1 MFNVLIQR
9 NNSEDM
15 HVDKNLTTLQTFSGE
30 LRDSCSIVDPIILF
44 EEPVTSFASANYM
57 TISTFGRSYFIR
69 EFISIAANLTEVHAH
84 VDVLTS
90 FKTEIRANNGI
101 VLRQKNNWNLYLADD
116 VIRIYQNPIVHT
128 MQFPQGFSGRSY
140 VLLVAGRRDSG
151 IDVGQGG
158 VISGNGVNS
167 GGAGNTNTKTTSGLL
182 SYAIAFV
189 GVGKYWFGTF
199 GQTAD
204 ADLLTERRAA
214 WPDQYNTSIVGGD
227 AFESQYGSRVFDCVG
242 LIKGYRWSNSPAAQP
257 VRVAAEDVNVQ
268 GLYAQCT
275 RFRGLIDPDHLDEIP
290 LGAVLFYN
298 DLQHCGVYAGGVGGH
313 VIEAR
318 GHSFGVQYNTL
329 SSRPRFTMWGVPDWM
344 VSAPAST
351 GSYLPNITQQ
361 PTDQYAALNEIVHF
375 TIVASDISGATL
387 SYMWQFYNTDTS
399 AWQDIAA
406 ASAQTDDYSFGMQN
420 RHDGRQYRCIVTNVY
435 GSVIS
440 NVVTAHL
447 TT

>member
-1 MFNVLIQR
+1 MFDVIIQR
-9 NNSEDM
+9 NNSEDI

-30 LRDSCSIVDPIILF
+30 LRDSCSIVDPVILF

-69 EFISIAANLTEVHAH
+69 EIVSVAANLTEVRAH

-90 FKTEIRANNGI
+90 FKTEIRANSGI
-101 VLRQKNNWNLYLADD
+101 VLRQEKDWNLYLADD

-128 MQFPQGFSGRSY
+128 MAFPQGFSGSSY

-158 VISGNGVNS
+158 VISGNGADG
-167 GGAGNTNTKTTSGLL
+167 GGAGNTNSKTTSGLL
-182 SYAIAFV
+182 SYALTFV

-204 ADLLTERRAA
+204 ADLLAA
-214 WPDQYNTSIVGGD
+214 KRPQYPNQYNTAVVGGEP
-227 AFESQYGSRVFDCVG
+227 FEDQYGSRVFDCVG
-242 LIKGYRWSNSPAAQP
+242 LIKAYRWSSSPSAQP
-257 VRVAAEDVNVQ
+257 VYVAAEDVNVQ

-275 RFRGLIDPDHLDEIP
+275 RFRGLVDTDHLDQIP

-318 GHSFGVQYNTL
+318 GHAFGVQYNSL
-329 SSRPRFTMWGVPDWM
+329 ADRPNFTMWGVPDWL
-344 VSAPAST
+344 VGTTASSDTYLPVIIQQPVDVTAPLGSNVNFTVAATST
-351 GSYLPNITQQ
+351 G
-361 PTDQYAALNEIVHF
+361 
-375 TIVASDISGATL
+375 GTL
-387 SYMWQFYNTDTS
+387 SYQWQYFTGGRWYNSPATGNQTPTLS
-399 AWQDIAA
+399 LEATAA
-406 ASAQTDDYSFGMQN
+406 RNGL
-420 RHDGRQYRCIVTNVY
+420 QYRCIVSNPI
-435 GSVIS
+435 GSTTS
-440 NVVTAHL
+440 DAATLTVT
-447 TT
+447 